1 MVYAGNEHLTPQL
14 HVLLANEREEEEE
27 EEEEEENGNCGILLT
42 AS

>member
-27 EEEEEENGNCGILLT
+27 EEEENGNCGILLT

>member
-27 EEEEEENGNCGILLT
+27 EEEEGENRNCGILLT